1 MLLYIKFFPAATDIS
16 RPQRSAE
23 STAAPTTQ
31 STTSAPSPYSG
42 TPFLVL
48 QQGKDGKDGV
58 NGRDGRDGLPG
69 RTGEKGEP
77 GVQGPPGSTGP
88 QGKSELLCRK
98 AHKNMFVTHFCAKI
112 FFTLDN
118 QVPLI
123 PVWVVWCILGGG
135 GPHVQTSLEHNSCT
149 LEDLL
154 EAITPMRE
162 GEPTTYVCPMIRA
175 IYSSDLDLQIEV
187 TYMVLSMRHQ
197 VDRSQHLITTMCRVQ
212 CATFPP
218 GGQC

>member
-1 MLLYIKFFPAATDIS
+1 MHIKFFPTATDIS

-23 STAAPTTQ
+23 SAEAPTTQ
-31 STTSAPSPYSG
+31 NSG

-98 AHKNMFVTHFCAKI
+98 A
-112 FFTLDN
+112 D
-118 QVPLI
+118 
-123 PVWVVWCILGGG
+123 
-135 GPHVQTSLEHNSCT
+135 
-149 LEDLL
+149 
-154 EAITPMRE
+154 MR
-162 GEPTTYVCPMIRA
+162 TC
-175 IYSSDLDLQIEV
+175 L
-187 TYMVLSMRHQ
+187 
-197 VDRSQHLITTMCRVQ
+197 
-212 CATFPP
+212 
-218 GGQC
+218 

>member
-1 MLLYIKFFPAATDIS
+1 MLLHIKFFPAATDIS

-31 STTSAPSPYSG
+31 STTTGPSPYSG

-69 RTGEKGEP
+69 STGEKGEA

-88 QGKSELLCRK
+88 QGESERLCRN
-98 AHKNMFVTHFCAKI
+98 AHKNMFVTQFGA
-112 FFTLDN
+112 LAVNN
-118 QVPLI
+118 QVPLV
-123 PVWVVWCILGGG
+123 PVWVVWCIPGGG
-135 GPHVQTSLEHNSCT
+135 EPNVQTSLEHNLCM
-149 LEDLL
+149 LEELL
-154 EAITPMRE
+154 EAISPTRE
-162 GEPTTYVCPMIRA
+162 GQLTTYVCLMIRA
-175 IYSSDLDLQIEV
+175 IYSSDLDLQSKV

-197 VDRSQHLITTMCRVQ
+197 VDHSQCLITKMCRVQ

-218 GGQC
+218 GEQY